1 MAGGLYDKDVHG
13 LSDSPERTGGICRV
27 TLLRSADREVGC
39 EESFGIEQSRKLNS
53 E

>member
-39 EESFGIEQSRKLNS
+39 EESFGIVEVRNI
-53 E
+53 